1 MLNCTVLGTFLGNNE
16 AAREKLQ
23 INKKTTSLWSYIN
36 MPEVLNNYL
45 NPLYEPKLTKFW
57 PSVAPVSITLW
68 SNLYFRDRI
77 DDDYTNEIVN
87 KIKSVIDHDN
97 QLRLT
102 VKKMQKQLIDL
113 KKAVDDRKCNRDG
126 VTPIVTE

>member
-1 MLNCTVLGTFLGNNE
+1 
-16 AAREKLQ
+16 
-23 INKKTTSLWSYIN
+23 